1 MEVSQLHWLPF
12 ALLRQ
17 LLAEYVKEQG
27 KLLKEREVLQNRKE
41 GLLRSLAGA
50 TFADSM
56 IPGQQMTV
64 MATVLSAPS
73 LAAAQDMTRQPAG
86 AVWAVEGSAVFAKPQ
101 ARSAEAESTVEVKP
115 ETDAAAE
122 PAELELLQQ
131 PQQLQSEAASNT
143 AFSQPRMKPVEEF
156 FSLRAAFVANT
167 PESKVDLVP
176 CSGDAAA
183 GVGAKSDTEQ
193 IKVMSPSYGSLDG
206 SSVLPES
213 ETMGQERTEAMQI
226 NMPEE
231 LMARDLLER
240 LGPEITFEIR
250 QQSEGIGGRL
260 RVREHWCSAVYFAK
274 GEAVQEQS
282 YVIEGCAPGR
292 PYTFSLRARVP
303 CPGGV
308 QFSEFSDHVIAS
320 VPGGK
325 NVASLCSTEA
335 SVEIKGEGTLQEMVT
350 APTTLAQDS
359 HARAQVFQALKPAV
373 QMLRE
378 QAAVKPEV
386 HFVQE
391 QVQSP
396 VKREVQV
403 AEQVQSPLKPEV
415 QVVEQV
421 QSPVKREV
429 QVVEQVQSPLKPEVQ
444 VVEQVQSP
452 LKRDVQPEMQV
463 AEQAPLMPEVRAVQ
477 EQAAKPGSTAEEEP
491 NAQRGPDFGLG
502 LEVVQAAFAL
512 TEEHQQSQEL
522 NHFRPELPN
531 GRQVNE
537 VQNDGANDQSFLRQ
551 WLQKR
556 QAPSSYTGPPL
567 QSRLPDRRTPVDLEV
582 TRLPETDVTW
592 LAPSRELT
600 RGEVYRAEE
609 ASIRL
614 AVPSGGEQ
622 FRSTQAVPSFPAQ
635 EFRPSSYMPLS
646 AQGDSRTALR
656 KMDRSFF
663 DGLGPTGA
671 VLGSIR
677 SKSFGG
683 VERRQTM
690 AAKPE
695 PRHGDLSPGDSL
707 RLMAPLTPGGHGLV
721 APLAEH
727 LQHQGFGG
735 GTPVSK
741 PDPLTMANALTT
753 INSLPQGGWQQSSQ
767 HGSHQLQADAFQRP
781 HALSQRQALGG
792 LPNPATDF
800 FSPLNNN
807 LFGASAL
814 GSTRPFSLGGP
825 VHRAPGPPRGR
836 SGRSIV
842 EERWRTMARTRRQR
856 MKRHATC

>member
-1 MEVSQLHWLPF
+1 ML
-12 ALLRQ
+12 
-17 LLAEYVKEQG
+17 
-27 KLLKEREVLQNRKE
+27 NR
-41 GLLRSLAGA
+41 LC
-50 TFADSM
+50 
-56 IPGQQMTV
+56 
-64 MATVLSAPS
+64 
-73 LAAAQDMTRQPAG
+73 
-86 AVWAVEGSAVFAKPQ
+86 
-101 ARSAEAESTVEVKP
+101 
-115 ETDAAAE
+115 TD
-122 PAELELLQQ
+122 
-131 PQQLQSEAASNT
+131 
-143 AFSQPRMKPVEEF
+143 
-156 FSLRAAFVANT
+156 
-167 PESKVDLVP
+167 
-176 CSGDAAA
+176 
-183 GVGAKSDTEQ
+183 
-193 IKVMSPSYGSLDG
+193 
-206 SSVLPES
+206 
-213 ETMGQERTEAMQI
+213 
-226 NMPEE
+226 
-231 LMARDLLER
+231 
-240 LGPEITFEIR
+240 
-250 QQSEGIGGRL
+250 
-260 RVREHWCSAVYFAK
+260 
-274 GEAVQEQS
+274 
-282 YVIEGCAPGR
+282 
-292 PYTFSLRARVP
+292 
-303 CPGGV
+303 
-308 QFSEFSDHVIAS
+308 
-320 VPGGK
+320 
-325 NVASLCSTEA
+325 
-335 SVEIKGEGTLQEMVT
+335 
-350 APTTLAQDS
+350 
-359 HARAQVFQALKPAV
+359 
-373 QMLRE
+373 
-378 QAAVKPEV
+378 
-386 HFVQE
+386 

-403 AEQVQSPLKPEV
+403 VEQVQSPLKPEV

-452 LKRDVQPEMQV
+452 LKRDVQVVEQVQSPLKPEMQV

-477 EQAAKPGSTAEEEP
+477 EQAAKPGSTAEEGRGGQLLADGGGHLLKWLREP
-491 NAQRGPDFGLG
+491 L
-502 LEVVQAAFAL
+502 
-512 TEEHQQSQEL
+512 HQQSQEL

-567 QSRLPDRRTPVDLEV
+567 QSRVAERTPVDLEV

-646 AQGDSRTALR
+646 AQGDSR
-656 KMDRSFF
+656 
-663 DGLGPTGA
+663 LGPTGA

-695 PRHGDLSPGDSL
+695 PRHGDLSPGRGPGDSL

-825 VHRAPGPPRGR
+825 CGADSSALKPAPALIPSLDEEMRRFEPPPPPRSAPSLQFSEEPLRELLREPPREILREPPRRHPEWEELRPGFGVTQNMGTLPR
-836 SGRSIV
+836 ELSGLKPQGLRCELKVRTSESHWESLRFSAGDDLDWKAQEFVQRCGLKHAFLPGVVARLKQMVSIQQEYACV
-842 EERWRTMARTRRQR
+842 DIVDLI
-856 MKRHATC
+856 